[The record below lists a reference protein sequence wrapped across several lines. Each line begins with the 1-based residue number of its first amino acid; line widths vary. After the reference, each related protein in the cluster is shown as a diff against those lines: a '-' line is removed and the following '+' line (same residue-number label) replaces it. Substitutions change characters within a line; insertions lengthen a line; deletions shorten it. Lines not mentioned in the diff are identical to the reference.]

1 MKTQEAAI
9 FMMNTGGDFDAKRL
23 HDLTGI
29 NYQLA
34 TDVISNIKRSKC
46 YEIKINQ
53 AHPTMCLTVVNVLDT
68 CGNPYPKS
76 APPKPKMT
84 YNKAILLMGQVNRV
98 ML

>member
-1 MKTQEAAI
+1 MKTLEAAL

-23 HDLTGI
+23 HDLTGL

-34 TDVISNIKRSKC
+34 TDVLSNVKRSQR
-46 YEIKINQ
+46 YEIKINE
-53 AHPTMCLTVVNVLDT
+53 AHPTMCVTVINVMDT

-76 APPKPKMT
+76 KPRKPKMT